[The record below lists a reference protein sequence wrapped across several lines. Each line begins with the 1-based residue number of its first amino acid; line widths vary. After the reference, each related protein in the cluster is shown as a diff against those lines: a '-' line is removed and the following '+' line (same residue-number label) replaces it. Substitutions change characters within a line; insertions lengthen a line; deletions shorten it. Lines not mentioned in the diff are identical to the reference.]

1 MELTGS
7 VISIEILT
15 AYLLMF
21 AAVLIFVYSAVDL
34 LVPGV
39 RARLKVDEAEINE
52 KLQNLFYTD
61 SQART
66 FLLIKYGGAIVALLI
81 GVFVLGS
88 LVFGVFLAALVFF
101 VPGFMLE
108 NIVRRRRDRLQEQT
122 GDVMTAL
129 SACIKGGMPIAQ
141 SIDEVAE
148 TMHPPISEEFALIR
162 ERIDAGQTPINAIK
176 SANERLEVPRL
187 GLIFQTITVSLERG
201 GRLASLM
208 DRLAES
214 TREIERVEERVKT
227 ETSGLR
233 LSARIMAFMP
243 LVLGLMLYVAD
254 PKMVTLLFDTFFG
267 NVVLVIAIALDIGA
281 YLIMKKLIDL
291 DV

>member
-1 MELTGS
+1 MELNSS
-7 VISIEILT
+7 VLSLEIVT
-15 AYLLMF
+15 AYLLAF
-21 AAVLIFVYSAVDL
+21 VAVLILVYNSVEL
-34 LVPGV
+34 VVPGV
-39 RARLKVDEAEINE
+39 RARLEVDEAEINE

-66 FLLIKYGGAIVALLI
+66 FLLIKYGGALVALLV
-81 GVFVLGS
+81 GVFLLGS
-88 LVFGVFLAALVFF
+88 LVFGLFLAAVVFF

-108 NIVRRRRDRLQEQT
+108 NIVRRRHERLQEQT

-129 SACIKGGMPIAQ
+129 SACIKGGMTIEQ
-141 SIDEVAE
+141 SIAEVAD

-162 ERIDAGQTPINAIK
+162 ERIDAGQTPVNAIK
-176 SANERLEVPRL
+176 SANERLDVPRL
-187 GLIFQTITVSLERG
+187 GLIFQTVIVSLERG

-214 TREIERVEERVKT
+214 TREIERVEERVRT

-243 LVLGLMLYVAD
+243 FVLGLMLYFAD

-281 YLIMKKLIDL
+281 YLIMKKLVDL

>member
-88 LVFGVFLAALVFF
+88 LVFGVFLAALVYF

-129 SACIKGGMPIAQ
+129 SACIKGGMTIEQ

>member
-21 AAVLIFVYSAVDL
+21 AAVLIFVYSAFDL
-34 LVPGV
+34 VVPGV

-66 FLLIKYGGAIVALLI
+66 FLLIKYGGAVVALLI

-129 SACIKGGMPIAQ
+129 SACIKGGMTIEQ

>member
-1 MELTGS
+1 
-7 VISIEILT
+7 
-15 AYLLMF
+15 
-21 AAVLIFVYSAVDL
+21 
-34 LVPGV
+34 
-39 RARLKVDEAEINE
+39 
-52 KLQNLFYTD
+52 
-61 SQART
+61 
-66 FLLIKYGGAIVALLI
+66 
-81 GVFVLGS
+81 
-88 LVFGVFLAALVFF
+88 
-101 VPGFMLE
+101 
-108 NIVRRRRDRLQEQT
+108 
-122 GDVMTAL
+122 
-129 SACIKGGMPIAQ
+129 
-141 SIDEVAE
+141 
-148 TMHPPISEEFALIR
+148 MHPPMSEDFALIR